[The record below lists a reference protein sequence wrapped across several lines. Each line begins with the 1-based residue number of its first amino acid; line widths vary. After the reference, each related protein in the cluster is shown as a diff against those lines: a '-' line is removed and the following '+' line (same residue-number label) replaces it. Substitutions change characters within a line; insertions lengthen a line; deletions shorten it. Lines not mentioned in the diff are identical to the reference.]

1 MIKEVQIPKLHE
13 EAKEKGLKFYFS
25 GIPCK
30 HGHISKRWVRNAHCL
45 DCEKKIWNPKNR
57 AKPYRKK
64 YMKEYRLK
72 YKDTQQGKLNLQKSV
87 YLANFL
93 YR

>member
-30 HGHISKRWVRNAHCL
+30 HGHISKR
-45 DCEKKIWNPKNR
+45 
-57 AKPYRKK
+57 
-64 YMKEYRLK
+64 
-72 YKDTQQGKLNLQKSV
+72 
-87 YLANFL
+87 
-93 YR
+93 